1 MDVAVGEIT
10 WALIRGGLY
19 AIGFLVVL
27 AALGLVTSPLAILA
41 LPAALLLGFAVGAV
55 GMAATS
61 FMRTPQDFDL
71 INIVV
76 LPMFLFS
83 ATFYPIE
90 TYPDVVRGIVAW
102 FTAGSLIQA
111 AIKCRA
117 ELLVNIFCRR

>member
-1 MDVAVGEIT
+1 VGD
-10 WALIRGGLY
+10 G
-19 AIGFLVVL
+19 
-27 AALGLVTSPLAILA
+27 
-41 LPAALLLGFAVGAV
+41 LLGFAAGAA

-90 TYPDVVRGIVAW
+90 TYPEAIRAIVAW
-102 FTAGSLIQA
+102 TPLYQGVSLI
-111 AIKCRA
+111 RGLTVGVVGP
-117 ELLVNIFCRR
+117 ELLVNVVYLLVMGGIGLWITSRRLDRVLRK